1 MQPPQPTDWQI
12 FPTHTVHANVPYQL
26 AQYWDKGLRERVEE
40 RKAAWAVH
48 RKKIITAATTHHH
61 QNLYGETTAPVVT
74 TATVSVAISS
84 AQAHTRADVGK
95 VPKDLRATAKR
106 TPAVKSWLR
115 VLEEPVRAFMVE
127 TMAARRPP
135 SVPAAQDKSSDEM
148 DSEDEE
154 IVFVGRNGGMR
165 DGKKGWEK
173 VRKEQQVQQQKQKEV
188 RTGMVLDSLG
198 EDETGAFK

>member
-1 MQPPQPTDWQI
+1 M
-12 FPTHTVHANVPYQL
+12 PYQL

-40 RKAAWAVH
+40 RKAAFAVH
-48 RKKIITAATTHHH
+48 RKKIITTSSSHHRHSLYEEPTTTPVTAT
-61 QNLYGETTAPVVT
+61 V
-74 TATVSVAISS
+74 ATVSVAVSS
-84 AQAHTRADVGK
+84 SRAHTRADVGK

-127 TMAARRPP
+127 TMASLNPP
-135 SVPAAQDKSSDEM
+135 PPPRDKQETTSSDDM

-154 IVFVGRNGGMR
+154 IVFVGRNGTMR
-165 DGKKGWEK
+165 DGKKGWEN
-173 VRKEQQVQQQKQKEV
+173 VRQEKDAAAAAAAAQKHQQQQQAKP
-188 RTGMVLDSLG
+188 GMVLDSLG